1 MPLSESILLI
11 MILLSIAMLA
21 AGLFRNMSI
30 PFQDF
35 SDVALNAL
43 ASKVQRVTFLPDDVI
58 IAENDKGS
66 SLYIIKSGIARVEK
80 SGIDPAHPL
89 PALKSG
95 EFIGEIALL
104 GEHVRTASVIAQTTV
119 ITYRLR
125 REDVSQLSLEHPEI
139 AQRLQ
144 HERNKRL

>member
-1 MPLSESILLI
+1 
-11 MILLSIAMLA
+11 
-21 AGLFRNMSI
+21 
-30 PFQDF
+30 
-35 SDVALNAL
+35 
-43 ASKVQRVTFLPDDVI
+43 
-58 IAENDKGS
+58 
-66 SLYIIKSGIARVEK
+66 VEK

-95 EFIGEIALL
+95 EFFGEIALL